1 MRSRIIGSGFAL
13 GENLITNQDLAGMMD
28 TTDEWIRERTG
39 IEKRYY
45 VEHGT
50 TTSDLGVRAA
60 EAALKDAG
68 VAKDEVDYVVFAT
81 MTPDYYFPGCGGLLQ
96 HKLGLRD
103 VPALDIRQQC
113 TGFLYGLSVA
123 DAMLK
128 SGHAR
133 TVLLVGA
140 EVHSGFILWKE
151 WEYLFHRSEVGP
163 TPEAKAFNSSFRDRA
178 VLFGDAAGAVVLRAD
193 AATEASGRGLLQ
205 FTLHSDGE
213 HFRDLYVNTG
223 GMAYRPYMTEE
234 HLRES
239 RPMPVM
245 NGRSVYRLALKSLP
259 QVIHEACAKQGKT
272 VDDLKL
278 IIPHQANL
286 RINEALARAL
296 KVPEDKIFNNI
307 QKYGNTTAA
316 SIPLAYHEAVK
327 SGAVQEGDLVCF
339 AGLGAGFHWGAVLM
353 RQ

>member
-1 MRSRIIGSGFAL
+1 MRTRIIGSGFAL
-13 GENLITNQDLAGMMD
+13 GEHLITNEDLAKMLD
-28 TTDEWIRERTG
+28 TSDEWIRERTG
-39 IEKRYY
+39 IETRYY
-45 VEHGT
+45 AEHGT
-50 TTSDLGVRAA
+50 TTTELGARASL
-60 EAALKDAG
+60 AALEDAG
-68 VAKDEVDYVVFAT
+68 VAKEEVDYVVFAT
-81 MTPDYYFPGCGGLLQ
+81 MTPDYFFPGCGALLQ
-96 HKLGLRD
+96 HRLGLRD

-133 TVLLVGA
+133 TVLLVGS
-140 EVHSGFILWKE
+140 EIHSGFILWKE
-151 WEYLFHRSEVGP
+151 WDFLFHRSEVGP
-163 TPEAKAFNSSFRDRA
+163 TSEARAYYSTFRDRA

-193 AATEASGRGLLQ
+193 PEAQAGGRGLLE
-205 FTLHSDGE
+205 FALHSDGE

-223 GMAYRPYMTEE
+223 GMAYRPYISEE
-234 HLRES
+234 HARES
-239 RPMPVM
+239 RAMPLM
-245 NGRSVYRLALKSLP
+245 NGRSVYRLALRSLP
-259 QVIHEACAKQGKT
+259 QVIHEACARQGKT
-272 VDDLKL
+272 VEDLAL

-286 RINEALARAL
+286 RINEALTKAL
-296 KVPEDKIFNNI
+296 RLPEGKVFNNI

-327 SGAVQEGDLVCF
+327 SGAVREGDLVCF